1 MPVAAVIS
9 IASIYRKPTI
19 FKDVAMDESHR
30 RKLGPFLATMVV
42 TSSMVGSGV
51 FLLPASLGAIG
62 SISILGWAAAAV
74 AAGMIGAVFALL
86 AIANPG
92 AAGLFS
98 HIRDAFGPCAGF
110 VAGVLYWAS
119 CVVACVAIALGIA
132 GYLSVFVPFAAKP
145 PGLTI
150 TTIAIVWLFVGLNFL
165 GPRVVARMQ
174 SWTVFLG
181 LAPVLFVAVCGWFFF
196 HPAIF
201 TASWNVSGRS
211 DLAILPHATVI
222 AFWAFLGIEGAIVL
236 AVRVRNPVRD
246 VPVGT
251 LCGLA
256 IATAIYIAA
265 SAAIMG
271 MLPAAAL
278 AKSSAPFADAVVP
291 VLGAAVAG
299 AVALCAM
306 LKASGTLG
314 AAMLLAVET
323 AECESVLGRMRPP
336 LAQPAHRAS
345 FGNLMFTGVL
355 TSVLVMMSVSPT
367 LARQFTIVTN
377 ASVVLSVAVY
387 LGSGLALL
395 RLGAALPRTLRI
407 WSRIAAVLCVL
418 FSVALIAASETA
430 SLVGS
435 AGVVVFALAA
445 YLAIHLR
452 TLNRAKLA

>member
-1 MPVAAVIS
+1 
-9 IASIYRKPTI
+9 
-19 FKDVAMDESHR
+19 
-30 RKLGPFLATMVV
+30 
-42 TSSMVGSGV
+42 
-51 FLLPASLGAIG
+51 
-62 SISILGWAAAAV
+62 
-74 AAGMIGAVFALL
+74 
-86 AIANPG
+86 
-92 AAGLFS
+92 
-98 HIRDAFGPCAGF
+98 
-110 VAGVLYWAS
+110 
-119 CVVACVAIALGIA
+119 
-132 GYLSVFVPFAAKP
+132 
-145 PGLTI
+145 
-150 TTIAIVWLFVGLNFL
+150 
-165 GPRVVARMQ
+165 
-174 SWTVFLG
+174 
-181 LAPVLFVAVCGWFFF
+181 
-196 HPAIF
+196 
-201 TASWNVSGRS
+201 VSGRS